1 MRKLI
6 LLACSI
12 VAVGAVAT
20 SAGADPAT
28 GVLSIDQGRGV
39 VMLDVRGVVLGRL
52 GSGTLRVT
60 DQTPRDRFGEIVRG
74 NVIEERVG
82 PRTVLYRGQGLR
94 FRILGGRYRIVVRG
108 TGIAVSANARGVV
121 SLDGERKSLDESTG
135 FYSLTGVDC
144 SIEPALCTP
153 IPDDPQRFTL
163 GSPDDEGDERGG

>member
-6 LLACSI
+6 LLACSM
-12 VAVGAVAT
+12 VAVGAGAT
-20 SAGADPAT
+20 SAGADPTT
-28 GVLSIDQGRGV
+28 GVLSIDEGRGV

-60 DQTPRDRFGEIVRG
+60 DHTPRDRFGEIVRG
-74 NVIEERVG
+74 NVLEERLG

-94 FRILGGRYRIVVRG
+94 FRILGGRYRIVIRG
-108 TGIAVSANARGVV
+108 AGIAVSANARGVV

-153 IPDDPQRFTL
+153 IPEDPQRFTL
-163 GSPDDEGDERGG
+163 GSPADEGDARGG